1 MELNN
6 KWKNNSDSEYEDE
19 GYEDEEYQNEVPPP
33 AMSQEFIAH
42 ILDVKHKLYD
52 AIVLSPKLETP
63 EAQNPAVLQEYLN
76 KLNTVYVMAI
86 NAQNGQNDRIDKKIL
101 EFPPESQESI
111 RSAMKWIR
119 DYFRSNMPPDT
130 IPYSDFIRKSLNEYQ
145 FDQRES
151 FTQE

>member
-6 KWKNNSDSEYEDE
+6 KWEDDSDSEYEDE
-19 GYEDEEYQNEVPPP
+19 GYENEVPPP
-33 AMSQEFIAH
+33 AMSQEFIDH
-42 ILDVKHKLYD
+42 ILNIKHKLYD

-63 EAQNPAVLQEYLN
+63 EAQNPEVLQEYLN
-76 KLNTVYVMAI
+76 KLNTVYVMAV
-86 NAQNGQNDRIDKKIL
+86 NVQNGQNVQIDKKIQ

-111 RSAMKWIR
+111 RNAMKWIR